1 MVICLLL
8 MRESPRFS
16 RATAVVLLAFM
27 PPALLTSPAAAAPQP
42 SGAPEQRDGAD
53 AKTLFSRG
61 AELFAQKRFAEALDV
76 LEQSYRLLPS
86 PNTNLL
92 IARCLRDLGRLV
104 EALEHFQATET
115 EARAR
120 VAAGESKKFRDTA
133 EAAATEGSE
142 VREKLGTIHI
152 RVTHPPAASVVEVD
166 GKPTALPADGALD
179 VLHATGQTVIVVR
192 PPSGAP
198 QMRTVQVVAG
208 GESSVS
214 LEFSAAAPPPDS
226 SLVKDTGNEAG
237 MVKDIEA
244 PPPKRAWTAPAALV
258 SGGIG
263 LLGFGFFAGFGAH
276 SQAIYGRLKST
287 CAPRC
292 GDRSDEIDQ
301 GAREQTIA
309 NASLVVGIAGA
320 AATAVFTVL
329 TLSASPRES
338 KPRPKGTIELN
349 LGLSSATVRG
359 SF

>member
-8 MRESPRFS
+8 MRHAPRLP
-16 RATAVVLLAFM
+16 RATALALLAFM
-27 PPALLTSPAAAAPQP
+27 PAALLASPAAATPQP
-42 SGAPEQRDGAD
+42 TGAPEQRDGAD

-61 AELFAQKRFAEALDV
+61 AELFAQKRFAESLDV

-104 EALEHFQATET
+104 EALDHFQATEN

-120 VAAGESKKFRDTA
+120 IAAGETRKYRDTA
-133 EAAATEGSE
+133 EAAATESSD
-142 VREKLGTIHI
+142 VRERLGTIHI
-152 RVTHPPAASVVEVD
+152 RVTHPPDASVVEVD

-179 VLHATGQTVIVVR
+179 VLHATGQTIIVVR

-214 LEFSAAAPPPDS
+214 LEFAAAPPPPDS
-226 SLVKDTGNEAG
+226 SLARDTGKETGKVKDLF
-237 MVKDIEA
+237 V
-244 PPPKRAWTAPAALV
+244 PPPRRPWAAPAALV
-258 SGGIG
+258 SGGVG

-287 CAPRC
+287 CSPRC
-292 GDRSDEIDQ
+292 GGHEDEIEQ

-309 NASLVVGIAGA
+309 NASLVAGIAGA
-320 AATAVFTVL
+320 TAAAVFTVL
-329 TLSASPRES
+329 TLSASSRES
-338 KPRPKGTIELN
+338 KPRPSGRIELN
-349 LGLSSATVRG
+349 LGPSSATVRG